1 MGKKKLRAQITV
13 YAGLVFGIILSLVL
27 VLIESAVCAGA
38 KTRINSMVNVGVQS
52 LFSQYSRPV
61 LDRYEV
67 FGGVISEP
75 DEVEHSLYEYIREN
89 CKETGGFNPYG
100 VTLSGVS
107 ADEIKMLTDDGGKYF
122 YEEITE
128 YMKYGQF
135 DSSILEFVPQM
146 TETGKKENIETVS
159 EELTKRQKEASKI
172 DGKILKLLMYV
183 EGVRTT
189 SSGFAQSFGKLQ
201 GAGSFVKKICPDG
214 TGFGQT
220 GVTEQQV
227 YQSVSG
233 KYFNITEKLEDL
245 KGELDW
251 IIFVYNY
258 PLTKGIFADG
268 GFRLKASDILSVIH
282 ETQKKVEQSLNL
294 IEEIEADTNTFMENL
309 SVSRGV
315 LNANQESLGAD
326 VGTAFAQEFDEL
338 GKYSTGEANTLCNL
352 NQLKQQLLNCQSALS
367 GMEGAVGGLVE
378 CYMDIDCI
386 GEVYGMVDDCIVV
399 CRQYPGSEIQFNYGG
414 ITLGKGKSLEVL
426 EKLKAVFT
434 NNQLRMVLEDVSSV
448 SGNKSEYKDLSS
460 MYCNAA
466 DGAFSVNLDL
476 ECLYQDFLY
485 NKYIDL
491 HFANYLNPNTEGIL
505 QYETEYILGK
515 KSGDTENLKEVVS
528 QLVSLRFAM
537 DFSYIICDTAKK
549 QECVTMAAS
558 LLGFTGVYGIIK
570 LGEYLLLAAWAY
582 GEAVND
588 VKILMAGGKVSLVK
602 TSEQWKTKLED
613 IVSSNVTEVAD
624 SNAAGLEYGE
634 YLQLLLFL
642 ENKETKVFRTMDVM
656 ELNMISAGYPHIRMY
671 RYLYGIKC
679 GVSFAYYYG
688 KYQYTQSV
696 EFHY

>member
-1 MGKKKLRAQITV
+1 MGKKRLKAQITI
-13 YAGLVFGIILSLVL
+13 YAGLVFGIILSLLL

-61 LDRYEV
+61 LDKYEV
-67 FGGVISEP
+67 FGGVISEA
-75 DEVEHSLYEYIREN
+75 DKVEQSLYDYIQEN
-89 CKETGGFNPYG
+89 SRDDGGFNPYG
-100 VTLSGVS
+100 VALSGVS
-107 ADEIKMLTDDGGKYF
+107 VDEIKMLTDDSGKYF

-146 TETGKKENIETVS
+146 TETGKKENMETVS
-159 EELTKRQKEASKI
+159 EELTQRQKEASKI

-183 EGVRTT
+183 EGVKTT
-189 SSGFAQSFGKLQ
+189 SSGFAQSFGKLK
-201 GAGSFVKKICPDG
+201 GAGSFVKRICPSG

-220 GVTEQQV
+220 GISEQQI
-227 YQSVSG
+227 YQAVSG
-233 KYFNITEKLEDL
+233 KYFNITEELEDL

-258 PLTKGIFADG
+258 PLTRGIFADG
-268 GFRLKASDILSVIH
+268 GFRSKASDILAVIR
-282 ETQKKVEQSLNL
+282 ETQKKVEQSLDL
-294 IEEIEADTNTFMENL
+294 IAEIEADTGALLENL

-315 LNANQESLGAD
+315 LNANRDSLGD
-326 VGTAFAQEFDEL
+326 NVSTAFAQEFDEL
-338 GKYSTGEANTLCNL
+338 GKYGTGEANTLCNL
-352 NQLKQQLLNCQSALS
+352 SVLKQQLLNCQAVLS
-367 GMEGAVGGLVE
+367 GMEDAVGGLAG

-386 GEVYGMVDDCIVV
+386 GEVYGMIDDCIAV

-426 EKLKAVFT
+426 EKLKDVFT
-434 NNQLRMVLEDVSSV
+434 NNQLRMVLEDVNSV
-448 SGNKSEYKDLSS
+448 SGNKSAYQDLSS
-460 MYCNAA
+460 MYCNVA

-515 KSGDTENLKEVVS
+515 KQGDTENLKEVVS
-528 QLVSLRFAM
+528 QLVSLRFVM

-549 QECVTMAAS
+549 QECVTMAAT

-588 VKILMAGGKVSLVK
+588 AKILMKGGKVSLIK

-613 IVSSNVTEVAD
+613 IVSDTVTEGTD
-624 SNAAGLEYGE
+624 SNATGLQYGE

-642 ENKETKVFRTMDVM
+642 ENKETKIFRTMDVM
-656 ELNMISAGYPHIRMY
+656 ELNMISQGYPHIRMY

-679 GVSFAYYYG
+679 SALFGYYHG